1 MRRQTTAISAVLIA
15 VAAIAAQA
23 RATVREVHT
32 FDELAAAIEQSEPGD
47 EIILAPGEYRFPR
60 TLHLASGITLRGAG
74 VGKTIAVA
82 DPAWQVSTDTLPR
95 EDDPSAYLFSME
107 KVRRIKISGMTLRGP
122 NVHGAVFANAV
133 EDLELFDLHV
143 KGFLWSGIRTWR
155 MKNYRVHDCTFVD
168 AGGKFGSTTG
178 GALFMHWSADSE
190 FWNNRM
196 TRTEGAAPFYG
207 IKGYGGKNCR
217 LHHNTINVNFAIEF
231 PHDNNAY
238 MEIDHNVLHGCVSI
252 PKHAG
257 GSVPEGGYTFHIHHN
272 WFTTSYALEWPRN
285 AVEVDYNV
293 FTFSPEA
300 DGGNLI
306 SRFGNE
312 SAPGPTDFHD
322 NLILNPGRGLF
333 WTNGVYD
340 HFRFANNHVI
350 AHRTA
355 TPRTEGLFGFH
366 RDTDFSTIVIAD
378 NIIECREL
386 PRPLVRNEES
396 YAAVV
401 ENNTLIGIT
410 DADRFE
416 NRDTGAPRGP
426 RKPLE
431 FSCGVDGEYHVRG
444 FEVTRRSETPNR

>member
-1 MRRQTTAISAVLIA
+1 MGER
-15 VAAIAAQA
+15 AIAASTA
-23 RATVREVHT
+23 LILTGLFLPKAIAAVHDVRT
-32 FDELAAAIEQSEPGD
+32 FDELLAAVQVANPGD
-47 EIILAPGEYRFPR
+47 EVVLAPGEFRFAQPIYLKSNL
-60 TLHLASGITLRGAG
+60 TIRGAG
-74 VGKTIAVA
+74 VGKTIVVA
-82 DPAWQVSTDTLPR
+82 DPGWKVSTDSLPR

-107 KVRRIKISGMTLRGP
+107 KVRGIKIAGMTLRGP
-122 NVHGAVFANAV
+122 NVHGAIFANAV
-133 EDLELFDLHV
+133 EDLEICDLHV
-143 KGFLWSGIRTWR
+143 ESFLWSGIRTWR

-196 TRTEGAAPFYG
+196 TRSEGAAPFYG
-207 IKGYGGKNCR
+207 IKGYGGKHCR
-217 LHHNTINVNFAIEF
+217 LHHNTIHVDFAVEF

-285 AVEVDYNV
+285 AVEVDHNL
-293 FTFSPEA
+293 FTFSTDA

-306 SRFGNE
+306 SRFGTE

-340 HFRFANNHVI
+340 HFRFAHNHVI
-350 AHRTA
+350 AHKTA

-366 RDTDFSTIVIAD
+366 RETDFSTIVIAD
-378 NIIECREL
+378 NIIECRDL

-396 YAAVV
+396 YRARV
-401 ENNTLIGIT
+401 ENNTFVGVA
-410 DADRFE
+410 DAARFE
-416 NRDTGAPRGP
+416 NRNTGALRGP
-426 RKPLE
+426 REPLE
-431 FSCGVDGEYHVRG
+431 FTCGAGGEYQIRG
-444 FEVTRRSETPNR
+444 FAVTPPAASPKR